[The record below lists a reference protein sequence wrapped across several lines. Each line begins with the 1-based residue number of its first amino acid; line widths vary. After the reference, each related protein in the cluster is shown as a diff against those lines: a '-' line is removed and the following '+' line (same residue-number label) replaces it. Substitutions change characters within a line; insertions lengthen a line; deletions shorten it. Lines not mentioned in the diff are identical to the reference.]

1 MKDDY
6 TVLIKSNENEIRKIS
21 SKISEKQRKAAKN
34 CEISFVIEFSHQR
47 ERNFAA
53 PLSCQPSKF
62 RRRRETSFEMSS
74 EISLQSDFSQEI
86 SMSSPKCRAKFRH
99 AATFRTSFRSA
110 LRNFEMH
117 FRDPLQ
123 SFQHE

>member
-1 MKDDY
+1 MSC

-34 CEISFVIEFSHQR
+34 CEISFVIEFSHLR

-53 PLSCQPSKF
+53 PLSYQPSKF
-62 RRRRETSFEMSS
+62 RRRGETSFEMSS

-86 SMSSPKCRAKFRH
+86 SMSSPKCRAKFRR
-99 AATFRTSFRSA
+99 AATFRT
-110 LRNFEMH
+110 
-117 FRDPLQ
+117 
-123 SFQHE
+123 